1 MKDKVFGEMDF
12 QVGWYKMENIHLWGN
27 FYTFKIR
34 ISTLKEEQPNE
45 LQQQAYLSFK
55 KNLKEIS
62 EQSLPLMNEFLSD
75 NLEDIL
81 EYFGQPL
88 PNALTDLLIPNQ
100 ILFFKN
106 GKSAII
112 FDVAWT
118 EDNVVILLEDKI
130 KVDYGYIIENEI

>member
-1 MKDKVFGEMDF
+1 MKDNVFGEMDF

-27 FYTFKIR
+27 IYTFKIR
-34 ISTLKEEQPNE
+34 TSTLKEERPNL
-45 LQQQAYLSFK
+45 LQQQAYISFK

-62 EQSLPLMNEFLSD
+62 EQSLSLMDNFLSD
-75 NLEDIL
+75 NLEEIL

-100 ILFFKN
+100 VLFFKN
-106 GKSAII
+106 GKAAII